1 MTTGRLV
8 GGLMVGGSVVGGFN
22 KTPYK
27 QVIRDLK
34 ILSNWPNANKIY
46 LKTTTTTTATTN

>member
-1 MTTGRLV
+1 MTTERLV

-46 LKTTTTTTATTN
+46 LKTTTTTATTN